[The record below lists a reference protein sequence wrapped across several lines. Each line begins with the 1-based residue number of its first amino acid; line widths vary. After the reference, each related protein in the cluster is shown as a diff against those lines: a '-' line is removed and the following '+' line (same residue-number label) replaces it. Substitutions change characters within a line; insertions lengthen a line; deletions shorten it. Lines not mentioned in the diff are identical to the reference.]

1 MKIAIYSS
9 KGSAGKT
16 PIATNIVLDRDYAVG
31 TNEPFQLY
39 DTFIPDERVL
49 PVAMDEP
56 FPEIPDDVDIVFDLA
71 GSMSASAVS
80 IVSAIKQADLVIVP
94 CWNNVHALTGMIG
107 TLNEVRRFN
116 QNILVIAT
124 KLQKRRVG
132 RGYEQFAQW
141 KDSVDC
147 QNIMDTL
154 KSSGFSNIPV
164 LPLKFS
170 TVFDT
175 ITEKEQ
181 SIRQL
186 MENDPLAAHTFK
198 DVAEQFD
205 AIYRYIDS
213 RGKHA
218 KQEQRVGA

>member
-1 MKIAIYSS
+1 
-9 KGSAGKT
+9 
-16 PIATNIVLDRDYAVG
+16 
-31 TNEPFQLY
+31 
-39 DTFIPDERVL
+39 
-49 PVAMDEP
+49 MDEP
-56 FPEIPDDVDIVFDLA
+56 FPDIPDDVDIVFDLA

-154 KSSGFSNIPV
+154 KRVLERSSLTAEV
-164 LPLKFS
+164 LDRVRHDHRERAVHP
-170 TVFDT
+170 
-175 ITEKEQ
+175 
-181 SIRQL
+181 
-186 MENDPLAAHTFK
+186 PAHGKRPAGRTYL
-198 DVAEQFD
+198 QG
-205 AIYRYIDS
+205 
-213 RGKHA
+213 RG
-218 KQEQRVGA
+218 